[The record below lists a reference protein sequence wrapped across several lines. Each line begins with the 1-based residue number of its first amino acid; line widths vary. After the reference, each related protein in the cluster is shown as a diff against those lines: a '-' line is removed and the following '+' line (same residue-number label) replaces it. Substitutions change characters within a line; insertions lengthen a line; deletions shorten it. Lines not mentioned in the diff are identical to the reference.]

1 MCTSSVLQRAHA
13 EPYPERPGQRERL
26 LLSPAC
32 SRKARA
38 GFYTPVSSSP
48 ACWSSEVYRNKWE
61 RTFYP
66 LFRWSFVFLACVCR
80 KKLNKKAHTY
90 HPYTSAVAG
99 LCCICWESCRL
110 WRRAVECWHTWGW
123 IWGMSQPRELWKSSL
138 ARSYGRWRQCPIKKQ
153 VNI

>member
-32 SRKARA
+32 FRKARA

-80 KKLNKKAHTY
+80 KKTKQKGTY
-90 HPYTSAVAG
+90 LSSVHFSS
-99 LCCICWESCRL
+99 CWTLLYLLRVVSTLAESCGALAHLGLDLRNVSASWSL
-110 WRRAVECWHTWGW
+110 EVFSGSIVRTMEA
-123 IWGMSQPRELWKSSL
+123 MSYKETS
-138 ARSYGRWRQCPIKKQ
+138 
-153 VNI
+153 